1 MSEPTKICPKC
12 QTVALL
18 DARTCSVC
26 AHGFRTQFVAP
37 DDKTQMYPPS
47 DLPSVYS
54 PPQYPPPNAQCP
66 PPNAQ
71 YPPPNA
77 QYPPPNAQHPPQYPP
92 VPQPVY
98 VVSGDSIQ
106 VPAGTHPVPLIAIV
120 GVFCLPLGMMMNRQF
135 IKALV
140 VLMCGIGIGFVT
152 AGIGTILIGF
162 LAWIDSILVANRL
175 NRGEVIGQWTSF

>member
-1 MSEPTKICPKC
+1 MSEPAKICPKC
-12 QTVALL
+12 QTSALL

-37 DDKTQMYPPS
+37 DDKTQIYLPG
-47 DLPSVYS
+47 DLPPVYS
-54 PPQYPPPNAQCP
+54 PPQYT

-71 YPPPNA
+71 YPP
-77 QYPPPNAQHPPQYPP
+77 QYTP

-106 VPAGTHPVPLIAIV
+106 VPAGTHPVPLIAII
-120 GVFCLPLGMMMNRQF
+120 GVFCFPLGTMMNRQF

-140 VLMCGIGIGFVT
+140 ILMCGIGIGLVT
-152 AGIGTILIGF
+152 VGIGAFLIGVI
-162 LAWIDSILVANRL
+162 AWIDSILVANRL

>member
-26 AHGFRTQFVAP
+26 AHEFRTQFVAP

-54 PPQYPPPNAQCP
+54 PPQYPPPNAQ
-66 PPNAQ
+66 
-71 YPPPNA
+71 Y
-77 QYPPPNAQHPPQYPP
+77 PPQYPP